1 VSVFELTDADRAAA
15 AEHVRFAE
23 REAAKTGLPADT
35 PLRPVDQVAVIGA
48 GTMGGGI
55 AMALA
60 NAGLPVVLVDAD
72 AAALERGL
80 QRVRANYDTSVQRG
94 KLTPEAVAE
103 RMARIR
109 GTNNLADAGGPDGA
123 DLFIEAV
130 FEDMALKQRL
140 FRELDAIAKAGAI
153 LATNTSG
160 LDINE
165 IAAATRRPQDVVGAH
180 FFSPANVMR
189 LLEVV
194 RTDATAADVVV
205 TLMALGRRI
214 GKVAVLAR
222 IWPGF
227 IGNALFRQYNRDAH
241 FLVEDGAL
249 PHEVDATL
257 TKFGYAMGIFAV
269 HDMAGND
276 VGYPTRKAQMA
287 TRPTDRRWND
297 LILKLVEMGRLGQKS
312 GQGWYRYE
320 AGDRRPQRDPEL
332 EAWIVEESARMG
344 ISAGHRRGGDPGA
357 LPLRHGQRRRAAAGA
372 RHCIAAQRHRHRL
385 PDRLRLSR
393 RARRAD
399 GHGRPHRP
407 AQGAGRHPPPARR
420 ARLLVAARAA
430 AGAAGGRGAQLCGSA
445 ARRRLMPPQLKA
457 RITTWGSRSIRLSS
471 TSAGP

>member
-1 VSVFELTDADRAAA
+1 MSVFELTDADRAAA

-194 RTDATAADVVV
+194 RSPDATAADVVV

-332 EAWIVEESARMG
+332 EAWIVAESARMG
-344 ISAGHRRGGDPGA
+344 ITRRPIGEEEILERCLYGMVNEG
-357 LPLRHGQRRRAAAGA
+357 
-372 RHCIAAQRHRHRL
+372 
-385 PDRLRLSR
+385 
-393 RARRAD
+393 
-399 GHGRPHRP
+399 
-407 AQGAGRHPPPARR
+407 
-420 ARLLVAARAA
+420 ARLLEHGIALRPSDIDIVYLTGYGFPAAQGGPMAMADRIGLPKVLAAIRRLHAEHGFWWQPAPLLEQLVAEGRSFADLQR
-430 AGAAGGRGAQLCGSA
+430 AGG
-445 ARRRLMPPQLKA
+445 
-457 RITTWGSRSIRLSS
+457 
-471 TSAGP
+471 

>member
-1 VSVFELTDADRAAA
+1 MSVFDLTDADRAAA

-23 REAAKTGLPADT
+23 GEAAKTGLPADT
-35 PLRPVDQVAVIGA
+35 PLRPVNEVAVIGA

-60 NAGLPVVLVDAD
+60 NAGLPVVLIDAD

-80 QRVRANYDTSVQRG
+80 RRVMANYDTSVQRG

-109 GTNNLADAGGPDGA
+109 GTTSLADAGGPDGA

-130 FEDMALKQRL
+130 FEDMALKQKL
-140 FRELDAIAKAGAI
+140 FRELDAIAKPGAI

-165 IAAATRRPQDVVGAH
+165 IAAVTRRPQDVVGAH

-194 RTDATAADVVV
+194 RIDSPVATAPDVIA

-227 IGNALFRQYNRDAH
+227 IGNALFRQYNREAH

-249 PHEVDATL
+249 PHEVDAAL
-257 TKFGYAMGIFAV
+257 TKFGYAMGLFAV

-297 LILKLVEMGRLGQKS
+297 IILKLVEMGRLGQKS

-332 EAWIVEESARMG
+332 EAWIVAESARMG
-344 ISAGHRRGGDPGA
+344 ITRRPIGEEEILERCLYGMVNEG
-357 LPLRHGQRRRAAAGA
+357 
-372 RHCIAAQRHRHRL
+372 
-385 PDRLRLSR
+385 
-393 RARRAD
+393 
-399 GHGRPHRP
+399 
-407 AQGAGRHPPPARR
+407 
-420 ARLLVAARAA
+420 ARLLEHGIALRPSDIDIVYLTGYGFPAAQGGPMAMADRIGLPKVLAA
-430 AGAAGGRGAQLCGSA
+430 V
-445 ARRRLMPPQLKA
+445 RRLHAEHGFWWQPAPLLEQLVA
-457 RITTWGSRSIRLSS
+457 EGRSFADLQR
-471 TSAGP
+471 TGG